1 MLYFVMFQRIL
12 SAGTTSML
20 VQHQPSTLCAVRVI
34 FWKESSLSKI
44 LKLMNSYLTL
54 SYVKFNKES
63 FKALF
68 KALKQNLFLF
78 SNQLMQKICKII
90 KKSFVNIEK
99 YKN

>member
-1 MLYFVMFQRIL
+1 
-12 SAGTTSML
+12 
-20 VQHQPSTLCAVRVI
+20 
-34 FWKESSLSKI
+34 
-44 LKLMNSYLTL
+44 MNSYLTL

-78 SNQLMQKICKII
+78 SNQLMQKICKIT
-90 KKSFVNIEK
+90 KKSFVNIKK